1 MPMAMALS
9 EMTRRSKVSYSE
21 MNQSYLLFGDDPDEN
36 MRGFFFSR
44 NTPSRTLNTEYSYI
58 YNNKT

>member
-36 MRGFFFSR
+36 MRGFFFE
-44 NTPSRTLNTEYSYI
+44 EYS
-58 YNNKT
+58 